1 MKNYSMNMTSA
12 IHDALV
18 KHLIRPD
25 GQEDLCFA
33 TYIPSTGAMRTTGII
48 TEIILPNEGDR
59 NVHWNVGFMPEYFER
74 AIRIARGKKQGL
86 VFLHSHLTPGWQ
98 GMSQDDVVAE
108 TRLAPAAFATTSL
121 PLVGLTMGTDGACSA
136 RFWIKDPYAKR
147 SYQRFWCENVRVIGK
162 KLSITFNDYLLKPAF
177 NSEQQLRTIS
187 AWGPKIQGDLS
198 RIKIVI
204 AGLGSVGSI
213 IAEIL
218 ARAGF
223 SNFILID
230 FDLVELKN
238 LDRCSGMFKEDVGRY
253 KVDTVRDAIL
263 KCATSQNVNVR
274 VEPFSIC
281 EKEGFQAALDGDVVF
296 SCVDRP
302 WPRQVLNFISYA
314 HLVPVID
321 GGILVRTNSSNTRII
336 GADWKAQTV
345 GYKRACL
352 ECLGQY
358 KTENAIL
365 ERNGF
370 LDDPS
375 YVLGLIEDKAYKEA
389 HENVFPF
396 SSNLASLEVLQLLSL
411 FIAPSGLA
419 DMGQQMFHFTL
430 GTMDQDKT
438 KGCCPE
444 CYFQSIVG
452 EGDSCGVQVYDRHL
466 VAENA
471 RAIQQSITK

>member
-1 MKNYSMNMTSA
+1 MNMTSD

-25 GQEDLCFA
+25 TQEDLCFA
-33 TYIPSTGAMRTTGII
+33 TYIPSTGVTRLTGII
-48 TEIILPNEGDR
+48 TEIILPVEGDR

-74 AIRIARGKKQGL
+74 AIRIARSKKQGL

-98 GMSQDDVVAE
+98 GMSRDDVVAE
-108 TRLAPAAFATTSL
+108 TRMAPAALAATSF
-121 PLVGLTMGTDGACSA
+121 PLVGLTVGTDGACSA
-136 RFWIKDPYAKR
+136 RFWIKDAEVKR
-147 SYQRFWCENVRVIGK
+147 SYQRFWCESVRVIGK

-187 AWGPKIQGDLS
+187 AWGPKIQEELS
-198 RIKIVI
+198 RIKVVIV
-204 AGLGSVGSI
+204 GLGSVGSI
-213 IAEIL
+213 LAEIL

-238 LDRCSGMFKEDVGRY
+238 LDRCSGMFKEDVGRS
-253 KVDTVRDAIL
+253 KVETIKDAIL
-263 KCATSQNVNVR
+263 KCATSPNVNIR
-274 VEPFSIC
+274 VVPYSIC
-281 EKEGFQAALDGDVVF
+281 EKEGFLAALDGDVLF

-302 WPRQVLNFISYA
+302 WPRQALNFVSYA
-314 HLVPVID
+314 HLIPVID
-321 GGILVRTNSSNTRII
+321 GGILVRTNKSNTRII

-345 GYKRACL
+345 GYMRACL

-375 YVLGLIEDKAYKEA
+375 YMSGLQEDRSYKEA

-419 DMGQQMFHFTL
+419 DVGQQMFHFTL
-430 GTMDQDKT
+430 GTMEQDKA
-438 KGCCPE
+438 KACCAE

-452 EGDSCGVQVYDRHL
+452 RGDSTGVQVYGSHL
-466 VAENA
+466 VAENL
-471 RAIQQSITK
+471 RTSINQQTNPTK